1 MKRKKCG
8 TIFPHF
14 PRPDLP
20 PVALRGFSDI
30 NIREAKCK
38 MLLFSLTVIGQ
49 SIQILPRHWLIPNL
63 KQLSKI
69 CIRFS
74 FSILAS
80 HQK

>member
-1 MKRKKCG
+1 
-8 TIFPHF
+8 
-14 PRPDLP
+14 
-20 PVALRGFSDI
+20 
-30 NIREAKCK
+30 

-69 CIRFS
+69 CIKFS